1 MADTLSADYSPKE
14 PRIDRVQAT
23 ELPASDLSRVL
34 PRQLSTGT
42 TRGTQTVGYGNA
54 KIDGSNN
61 VISVGSTVGTQG
73 IGSIPNGTNTRNEY
87 GFWQTN
93 QAEKIIYK
101 QVQGTSLYFN
111 PLDSYNNS
119 IREGFA
125 PDDGRPGIW
134 VAKKGYD
141 ATELLS

>member
-1 MADTLSADYSPKE
+1 MPDILNSNYSPKE
-14 PRIDRVQAT
+14 PRIDRVQDT
-23 ELPASDLSRVL
+23 ELPNSDLSRVL
-34 PRQLSTGT
+34 PRQLSTGS

-93 QAEKIIYK
+93 QAEKLIYK
-101 QVQGTSLYFN
+101 QVQATSLYYN
-111 PLDSYNNS
+111 SLDSYNNA
-119 IREGFA
+119 IRIGFA

-134 VAKKGYD
+134 VAKTGQD
-141 ATELLS
+141 ATDLLS